1 VGGRCRW
8 KAPAAVA
15 ALYAKALSW
24 PMLPVQ
30 GDERGGDV
38 HRGGGTAPSLRGA
51 GTTPPDISL
60 RAALAQLGCVP
71 GGPHPLG
78 REGLPSPG
86 HQLPGPPRAGLGARP
101 DLAGGGTGP
110 PSRSELGVRD
120 LGLTGLLAMVAG
132 PDMPG
137 GHAGLDHRP
146 WADLASL
153 RGKGAASAVSAAGLS
168 HPQPQRWP
176 THPKGGQDLEA
187 APEERR
193 GATLRQFQSEGDYL
207 MLQQLQEL
215 HSSLAALCIPQPA
228 SPNGGGGG
236 GAAGYSQMHQQ
247 EDVVARVQALVPAA
261 SRLDE
266 HLSRNRLLLEVIQED
281 IESLAGSAEDL
292 IRARELKNLPRSQG
306 QQGGPGGRYAS
317 AAPQRDE
324 EQLLSHAHWRVHR
337 MEVQLMAGARRMA
350 NQEKALRTI
359 AATLEALVGP
369 WFVTQLEKEQ
379 ESVTGTRAWLQSTR
393 SDQDLDEAD
402 KGNFFSLL
410 RNGQMDSE
418 GSREHPTSCSPCSF
432 YCFSN
437 RGCKKGRSCQFCHM
451 LHISRANRS
460 KKKKPAG
467 SGE

>member
-1 VGGRCRW
+1 
-8 KAPAAVA
+8 
-15 ALYAKALSW
+15 
-24 PMLPVQ
+24 
-30 GDERGGDV
+30 
-38 HRGGGTAPSLRGA
+38 
-51 GTTPPDISL
+51 
-60 RAALAQLGCVP
+60 
-71 GGPHPLG
+71 
-78 REGLPSPG
+78 
-86 HQLPGPPRAGLGARP
+86 
-101 DLAGGGTGP
+101 
-110 PSRSELGVRD
+110 
-120 LGLTGLLAMVAG
+120 MVAG

-153 RGKGAASAVSAAGLS
+153 RGKGAASALSAAGLS

-193 GATLRQFQSEGDYL
+193 GATLRQFQSEGGYL
-207 MLQQLQEL
+207 MQLQQLQEL
-215 HSSLAALCIPQPA
+215 QSSLAALGIPQPA

-236 GAAGYSQMHQQ
+236 GAARYSQMHQQ
-247 EDVVARVQALVPAA
+247 EDVVAKFQALVPAA
-261 SRLDE
+261 GRLDE
-266 HLSRNRLLLEVIQED
+266 HLSRNRLLLEVIQ
-281 IESLAGSAEDL
+281 EDL

-324 EQLLSHAHWRVHR
+324 EQERQRQLLSHAHWRVHR
-337 MEVQLMAGARRMA
+337 MEVQLMAGARCMA
-350 NQEKALRTI
+350 NQEQALKTI
-359 AATLEALVGP
+359 TATLKALVGP
-369 WFVTQLEKEQ
+369 CFVTQLEKEQ

-393 SDQDLDEAD
+393 SDQDLDKAD
-402 KGNFFSLL
+402 KGNFFSLR

-432 YCFSN
+432 YCFSD